1 MSFQDPI
8 ADCLT
13 RIRNGLM
20 RGKDSVFIPYSKL
33 KHDLI
38 NVLVAEGY
46 LKASNKTDDSKP
58 MIKVEL
64 KYHNEFPVIK
74 ELKRISKPS
83 LRKYSGASDIDS
95 VKGGLGSFI
104 ISTNQ
109 GLMTDKEAKAKNVG
123 GEILCEVFLM
133 SRVAKNPI
141 NVPDNVELNIVDNIV
156 KVKGS
161 KGELEFNLPSSVSIE
176 NKENVLTVK
185 YNEDDQQSVALAG
198 TTRSIVNN
206 MIIGVSEGFEKKLEL
221 IGVGY
226 RAKASGKLLE
236 LTLGF
241 SHPIKYQIPEEVE
254 VETPSQTEV
263 VLKSHDKQILGQAAS
278 EIRAFRPPEP
288 YKGKGVRYAD
298 EQVKRKEAKKAA
310 AGAA

>member
-20 RGKDSVFIPYSKL
+20 RGKDSVFIPYSKQ

-123 GEILCEVFLM
+123 GEILCEVF
-133 SRVAKNPI
+133 
-141 NVPDNVELNIVDNIV
+141 
-156 KVKGS
+156 
-161 KGELEFNLPSSVSIE
+161 
-176 NKENVLTVK
+176 
-185 YNEDDQQSVALAG
+185 
-198 TTRSIVNN
+198 
-206 MIIGVSEGFEKKLEL
+206 
-221 IGVGY
+221 
-226 RAKASGKLLE
+226 
-236 LTLGF
+236 
-241 SHPIKYQIPEEVE
+241 
-254 VETPSQTEV
+254 
-263 VLKSHDKQILGQAAS
+263 
-278 EIRAFRPPEP
+278 
-288 YKGKGVRYAD
+288 
-298 EQVKRKEAKKAA
+298 
-310 AGAA
+310 